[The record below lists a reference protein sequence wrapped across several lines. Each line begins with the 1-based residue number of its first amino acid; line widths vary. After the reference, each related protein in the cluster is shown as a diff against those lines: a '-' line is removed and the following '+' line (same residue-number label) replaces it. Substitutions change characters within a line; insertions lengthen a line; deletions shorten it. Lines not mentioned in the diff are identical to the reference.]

1 MKICAA
7 GEYLTIWYC
16 LAHIIKTHRF
26 AVLTIRSEHLF
37 MHLHML
43 HAIINEQGH

>member
-7 GEYLTIWYC
+7 GGYLNIGYC
-16 LAHIIKTHRF
+16 LTQILKTHRF
-26 AVLTIRSEHLF
+26 AVLTIRSEQLL

-43 HAIINEQGH
+43 HGIINEQGH